1 MATVDTVLVDTT
13 MERGLQMVHIISIN
27 DQLNLVMDM
36 AMDMDIV
43 MDMDMAMALGM
54 VDMEDISME
63 SVHL

>member
-1 MATVDTVLVDTT
+1 
-13 MERGLQMVHIISIN
+13 MVHIVSIN

-36 AMDMDIV
+36 ATDMVMDMDWEAMDMDIV

-63 SVHL
+63 SVHLRRFR

>member
-36 AMDMDIV
+36 ATDMV
-43 MDMDMAMALGM
+43 MGM

-63 SVHL
+63 SVHLRRFR